1 MFSKPQHGVPAAH
14 SVTSLTLQRRT
25 WPRGNRGP
33 APGVHGLVQCSV
45 STSSLA
51 GMLQR
56 DRPHESRLIPPV
68 PVSVGADTRRKRCL
82 VLSLELPVA
91 AASQH
96 SCWNVRCPFH
106 QRTCNIY
113 RVNSRMT
120 AVVVAPARVSSA
132 RFCSGCVTCAA
143 RSISYNHQ
151 ARQQS
156 YRTEGRRSAPI
167 KQFSEFHKAS
177 SR

>member
-1 MFSKPQHGVPAAH
+1 MKATHLLLHLLPTTEASSECCFCVLQTSARSPSSCGPR

-33 APGVHGLVQCSV
+33 APGVHGPVQCSV

-106 QRTCNIY
+106 QRTCSIY

-120 AVVVAPARVSSA
+120 AVVAAPARASSA
-132 RFCSGCVTCAA
+132 RFCARCMTRAA

-151 ARQQS
+151 ARQ
-156 YRTEGRRSAPI
+156 
-167 KQFSEFHKAS
+167 
-177 SR
+177 